1 LKGLTEANA
10 IILKNYGEHKV
21 EMDST
26 MDDFKKE
33 VLDNRHLF
41 KQNAPFS
48 VDKNYEYDN
57 TKPLEKL

>member
-1 LKGLTEANA
+1 MVNTKLKWTALWM
-10 IILKNYGEHKV
+10 IL
-21 EMDST
+21 
-26 MDDFKKE
+26 KKE